1 MESLNIKHI
10 FTREVP
16 DGLVMMLGFR
26 NTSLFKR
33 TSRFYSIGKDYRL
46 ICGLEIH
53 TQLNTENKLFSLST
67 NAPFKSLNTP
77 NKHVSHFDASL
88 PGTRPRLNY
97 ECVLGA
103 LKLASSLNCNINL
116 NSHFDRKHYFYGDQP
131 QGYQLT
137 QHYSP
142 IATEGYMTLHNDIDN
157 IDTPTKIINII
168 QLQLEQDTGMSHY
181 DDYEKTT
188 MIDLNRSNV
197 PLIEL
202 VTKPDFTTVP
212 QVIAFIKKYQNLV
225 RNLDICTG
233 NLETGAIRV
242 DVNIS
247 VDTYPR
253 VEVKNLPNT
262 SSISNAIKYEY
273 MRQVNIIKDG
283 KASKM
288 LNCQETRG
296 WNGKE
301 TVKLRSK
308 ETTIDYRYMPDPE
321 LGCVA
326 LDPSILV
333 DIKRSLPISSDNEIR
348 NLMGEPYN
356 LTVKNAKLLCM
367 HNEKNEQYTNDE
379 VKNYYL
385 SSFNLFE
392 RTNPKLSP
400 KDRKIV
406 ANWVINELLGNLN
419 KLELTLHKVE
429 QLFPPNKFV
438 EFIQLLKGGIIS
450 NTGGKTLLFHI
461 LESIKNNTI
470 QENLNIPELVKQLKI
485 EVQSSINED
494 ELLSQCKAIIEKV
507 NNNDPKL
514 IEGIISG
521 KKRNSLNYLVGIA
534 MKETRGRVKATEY
547 QRLFKCVLKV
557 E

>member
-1 MESLNIKHI
+1 M
-10 FTREVP
+10 F
-16 DGLVMMLGFR
+16 DGSEMMLR
-26 NTSLFKR
+26 LRYTSFLKK
-33 TSRFYSIGKDYRL
+33 TNRFYSVGNDYRL

-77 NKHVSHFDASL
+77 NRHVSHFDASL
-88 PGTRPRLNY
+88 PGTRPKLNY
-97 ECVLGA
+97 ECVFDA

-142 IATEGYMTLHNDIDN
+142 IATEGYMTLYNDIDN
-157 IDTPTKIINII
+157 IDTPTKKINII

-202 VTKPDFTTVP
+202 VTKPDFTTIP

-225 RNLDICTG
+225 RNLGVSTG

-247 VDTYPR
+247 VGTYPR
-253 VEVKNLPNT
+253 IELKNLPNT

-273 MRQVNIIKDG
+273 MRQVNIIKEG
-283 KASKM
+283 KASEM

-321 LGCVA
+321 LGCIT
-326 LDPSILV
+326 LDPSIV
-333 DIKRSLPISSDNEIR
+333 MDIKKSLPISADNEIR

-367 HNEKNEQYTNDE
+367 HNEKNEQYTNE
-379 VKNYYL
+379 KVKNYYL
-385 SSFNLFE
+385 TSFDLFQKS
-392 RTNPKLSP
+392 NHKLSP

-419 KLELTLHKVE
+419 KLELTLDKTE
-429 QLFPPNKFV
+429 QSFPPNKFV
-438 EFIQLLKGGIIS
+438 QFIQLLKDGIIS

-470 QENLNIPELVKQLKI
+470 QEDLNLPELVKKLKI
-485 EVQSSINED
+485 EVPSSIKDD
-494 ELLSQCKAIIEKV
+494 ELLSQCKTIIEEV
-507 NNNDPKL
+507 NNSDPKL
-514 IEGIISG
+514 IEGIKSG

-534 MKETRGRVKATEY
+534 MKETRGRVKPTEY
-547 QRLFKCVLKV
+547 QRLFKSVLKI